1 LDVNYIGRMRANLLH
16 YAEFMDLFGPCVVPV
31 SHWNNYQVRQ
41 TACHNPHMLDLLLSA
56 SDESFILLILVNY
69 AERWK
74 AEVAVSVP
82 NDLMSVYPPLVLA
95 KHLFIDPTD

>member
-1 LDVNYIGRMRANLLH
+1 MDVNYIGRMRANLLH

-56 SDESFILLILVNY
+56 SDESFILLILVS
-69 AERWK
+69 AL
-74 AEVAVSVP
+74 S
-82 NDLMSVYPPLVLA
+82 
-95 KHLFIDPTD
+95 LFIDIQAILELLNYDSDF